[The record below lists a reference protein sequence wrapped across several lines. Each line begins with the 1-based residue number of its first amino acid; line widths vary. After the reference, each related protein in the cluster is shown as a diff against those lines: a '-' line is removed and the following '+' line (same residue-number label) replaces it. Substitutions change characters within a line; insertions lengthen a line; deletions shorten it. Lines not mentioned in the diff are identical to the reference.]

1 MKERNELARALTDLP
16 DDLLLEG
23 ERLTLH
29 KRTVKFHRLIAAA
42 AVIALLAVTAYAA
55 SVGITWNVV
64 PEQEK
69 IEGHANSYYK
79 DDDGVLDFEKL
90 EYEIPMGVVT
100 LPEQKLLDL
109 ESVLYRHWNL
119 MQQEEYQSYH
129 DWTPETPFVYESFGV
144 DTYMESYLNR
154 FGTNLKHQ
162 PAFGSLED
170 VEALLGIKL
179 AVSQEIRE
187 TIRAEFEQGNPYAL
201 NVWIESG
208 KTMGE
213 AAEAKGITE
222 VAKVVINYELDH
234 FCGNGWV
241 VGSIHIPL
249 TEKAAQAGVRGIYYS
264 YEKEGAIWQEE
275 QTIDGRTVKLF
286 GNDPEQG
293 YAGWCKAIYT
303 EGGAAY
309 IVSSR
314 VESRDPG
321 RSYAKP
327 FYDTGRDAVLAV
339 LGDGE

>member
-1 MKERNELARALTDLP
+1 MKEYDIAHALTDVS
-16 DDLLLEG
+16 DELLLEAAQAG
-23 ERLTLH
+23 QRRTRRRYPRIAVVAAIVAMLALT
-29 KRTVKFHRLIAAA
+29 VG
-42 AVIALLAVTAYAA
+42 AVSLGVT
-55 SVGITWNVV
+55 WKVV
-64 PEQEK
+64 PEKEN
-69 IEGHANSYYK
+69 IAGHANSYYK

-90 EYEIPMGVVT
+90 EYEIPMGAVT

-119 MQQEEYQSYH
+119 MQQEEYRSYH
-129 DWTPETPFVYESFGV
+129 DWTPETPFVYESYGV

-154 FGTNLKHQ
+154 FGTNLRHQ
-162 PAFGSLED
+162 PAFESLED

-187 TIRAEFEQGNPYAL
+187 AIRAEFEQGKLHAL

-213 AAEAKGITE
+213 AAEAKGITK
-222 VAKVVINYELDH
+222 VTNVVINFELDH

-249 TEKAAQAGVRGIYYS
+249 TEEAALAGVRGIYYS

-275 QTIDGRTVKLF
+275 QTIGGRTIKLF

-293 YAGWCKAIYT
+293 YAGWCKAMYT
-303 EGGAAY
+303 ESGAAY
-309 IVSSR
+309 IITSR
-314 VESRDPG
+314 VESVDPD
-321 RSYAKP
+321 RSYAAP
-327 FYDTGRDAVLAV
+327 CYDTGRDAVLAV

>member
-1 MKERNELARALTDLP
+1 MKEYDIAHALTDVS
-16 DDLLLEG
+16 DELLLEAPQTG
-23 ERLTLH
+23 QRRTRRRYPRIAVVAAIVAMLALT
-29 KRTVKFHRLIAAA
+29 VG
-42 AVIALLAVTAYAA
+42 AVSLGVT
-55 SVGITWNVV
+55 WKVV
-64 PEQEK
+64 PEKEN
-69 IEGHANSYYK
+69 IAGHANSYYK

-90 EYEIPMGVVT
+90 EYEIPMGAVT
-100 LPEQKLLDL
+100 LPAQKLLDL

-119 MQQEEYQSYH
+119 MQQKEYRSYH
-129 DWTPETPFVYESFGV
+129 DWTPETPFVYESYGV

-154 FGTNLKHQ
+154 FGTNLRHQ
-162 PAFGSLED
+162 QAFESMED

-187 TIRAEFEQGNPYAL
+187 AIRAEFEQGNLHAL

-213 AAEAKGITE
+213 AAEAKGITK
-222 VAKVVINYELDH
+222 VTNVVINFELDH

-249 TEKAAQAGVRGIYYS
+249 TEEAALAGVRGIYYS

-275 QTIDGRTVKLF
+275 QTIDGRVIELF

-293 YAGWCKAIYT
+293 YAGWCKAMYT
-303 EGGAAY
+303 ESGAAY
-309 IVSSR
+309 IITSR
-314 VESRDPG
+314 IESVDPG
-321 RSYAKP
+321 RSYAAP
-327 FYDTGRDAVLAV
+327 CYDTGRDAVLAV

>member
-119 MQQEEYQSYH
+119 MQQKEYRSYH
-129 DWTPETPFVYESFGV
+129 DWTPETPFVYESYGV

-154 FGTNLKHQ
+154 FGTNLRHQ
-162 PAFGSLED
+162 QAFESMED

-187 TIRAEFEQGNPYAL
+187 AIRAEFEQGNLHAL

-213 AAEAKGITE
+213 AAEAKGITK
-222 VAKVVINYELDH
+222 VTNVVINFELDH

-249 TEKAAQAGVRGIYYS
+249 TEEAALAGVRGIYYS

-275 QTIDGRTVKLF
+275 QTIDGRVIELF

-293 YAGWCKAIYT
+293 YAGWCKAMYT
-303 EGGAAY
+303 ESGAAY
-309 IVSSR
+309 IITSR
-314 VESRDPG
+314 IESVDLG
-321 RSYAKP
+321 RSYAAP
-327 FYDTGRDAVLAV
+327 CYDTGRDVVLAV
-339 LGDGE
+339 LGDGK

>member
-1 MKERNELARALTDLP
+1 MKEYDIAHALTDVS
-16 DDLLLEG
+16 DELLLEAAQAG
-23 ERLTLH
+23 QRRTRRKYPRIAVVAAIVAMLALT
-29 KRTVKFHRLIAAA
+29 VG
-42 AVIALLAVTAYAA
+42 AVSL
-55 SVGITWNVV
+55 GITWKVV
-64 PEQEK
+64 PEKEN
-69 IEGHANSYYK
+69 IAGHANSYYK

-90 EYEIPMGVVT
+90 EYEIPMGAVT

-119 MQQEEYQSYH
+119 MQQKEYRSYH
-129 DWTPETPFVYESFGV
+129 DWTPETPFVYESYGV

-154 FGTNLKHQ
+154 FGTNLRHQ
-162 PAFGSLED
+162 PAFEDLED

-187 TIRAEFEQGNPYAL
+187 AIRAEFEQGNLHAL

-213 AAEAKGITE
+213 AAEAKGITK
-222 VAKVVINYELDH
+222 VTNVVINFELDH

-241 VGSIHIPL
+241 VGSVHIPL
-249 TEKAAQAGVRGIYYS
+249 TEEAALAGVHGIYYS

-275 QTIDGRTVKLF
+275 QTIGGRAIELF

-293 YAGWCKAIYT
+293 YAGWCKAMYT
-303 EGGAAY
+303 ESGAAY
-309 IVSSR
+309 IITSR
-314 VESRDPG
+314 VESVDPG
-321 RSYAKP
+321 RSYAAP
-327 FYDTGRDAVLAV
+327 CYDTGRDAVLAV

>member
-1 MKERNELARALTDLP
+1 MKEYDIAHALTDVS
-16 DDLLLEG
+16 DELLLEAAQAG
-23 ERLTLH
+23 QRRTRRKYPRIAVVAAIVAMLALT
-29 KRTVKFHRLIAAA
+29 VG
-42 AVIALLAVTAYAA
+42 AVSLGVT
-55 SVGITWNVV
+55 WKVV
-64 PEQEK
+64 PEKEN
-69 IEGHANSYYK
+69 IAGHANSYYK

-90 EYEIPMGVVT
+90 EYEIPMGAVT

-119 MQQEEYQSYH
+119 MQQKEYRSYH
-129 DWTPETPFVYESFGV
+129 DWTPETPFVYESYGV

-154 FGTNLKHQ
+154 FGTNLRHQ
-162 PAFGSLED
+162 QAFESMED

-187 TIRAEFEQGNPYAL
+187 AIRAEFEQGNLHAL

-213 AAEAKGITE
+213 AAEAKGITK
-222 VAKVVINYELDH
+222 VTNVVINFELDH

-241 VGSIHIPL
+241 VGSVHIPL
-249 TEKAAQAGVRGIYYS
+249 TEEAALAGVRGIYYS

-275 QTIDGRTVKLF
+275 QTIGGRAIELF

-293 YAGWCKAIYT
+293 YAGWCKAMYT
-303 EGGAAY
+303 ESGAAY
-309 IVSSR
+309 IITSR
-314 VESRDPG
+314 VESVDPG
-321 RSYAKP
+321 RSYAAP
-327 FYDTGRDAVLAV
+327 CYDTGRDVVLAV

>member
-1 MKERNELARALTDLP
+1 MKEYDIAHALTDVS
-16 DDLLLEG
+16 DELLLEAAQAG
-23 ERLTLH
+23 QRRTRRRYPRIAVVAAIVAMLALT
-29 KRTVKFHRLIAAA
+29 VG
-42 AVIALLAVTAYAA
+42 AVSLGVT
-55 SVGITWNVV
+55 WKVV
-64 PEQEK
+64 PEKEN
-69 IEGHANSYYK
+69 IAGHANSYYK

-90 EYEIPMGVVT
+90 EYEIPMGAVT

-119 MQQEEYQSYH
+119 MQQEEYRSYH
-129 DWTPETPFVYESFGV
+129 DWTPETPFVYESYGV

-154 FGTNLKHQ
+154 FGTNLRHQ
-162 PAFGSLED
+162 QAFESMED

-187 TIRAEFEQGNPYAL
+187 AIRAEFEQGKLHAL

-213 AAEAKGITE
+213 AAEAKGITK
-222 VAKVVINYELDH
+222 VTNVVINFELDH

-249 TEKAAQAGVRGIYYS
+249 TEEAALAGVRGIYYS

-275 QTIDGRTVKLF
+275 QTIDGRVIELF

-293 YAGWCKAIYT
+293 YAGWCKAMYT
-303 EGGAAY
+303 ESGAAY
-309 IVSSR
+309 IITSR
-314 VESRDPG
+314 IESVDPG
-321 RSYAKP
+321 RSYAAP
-327 FYDTGRDAVLAV
+327 CYDTGRDAVLAV

>member
-1 MKERNELARALTDLP
+1 MKERNELAWAIGELP
-16 DDLLLEG
+16 DDLLLET
-23 ERLTLH
+23 EQTA
-29 KRTVKFHRLIAAA
+29 RTGKVIKFRRFVAAA
-42 AVIALLAVTAYAA
+42 AVVALLAVT
-55 SVGITWNVV
+55 VGAVSLGVTWKVV
-64 PEQEK
+64 PEKEN
-69 IEGHANSYYK
+69 IAGHANSYYK

-90 EYEIPMGVVT
+90 EYEIPMGAVT
-100 LPEQKLLDL
+100 LPAQKLLDL

-119 MQQEEYQSYH
+119 MQQKEYRSYH
-129 DWTPETPFVYESFGV
+129 DWTPETPFVYESYGV